1 MATGPQ
7 TGTLVTQPSL
17 SPQNE
22 TRIAIIDDHAIV
34 REGLARLIRHDIELA
49 VCGLFEGSTNV
60 LESVA
65 AFQPE
70 MVIVEIALNTIDGIA
85 LIKSIRTQFPQMPI
99 LVLSLQ
105 EECFYAERALRAG
118 ASGYIMKRETSHG
131 LMCAISSV
139 LKGNLYLSQ
148 KMSALVLTK
157 YLNGRTK
164 TKDAGSPQTS
174 LSNRELEIFELIGQG
189 HRTRTIAESLQ
200 LSTKTVETHRAHIME
215 KLNLRNSIELLQRA
229 MQWTELRQ

>member
-1 MATGPQ
+1 MSTDMQA
-7 TGTLVTQPSL
+7 GTLVNQPSL
-17 SPQNE
+17 SIPKE
-22 TRIAIIDDHAIV
+22 MRIAIIDDHAIV
-34 REGLARLIRHDIELA
+34 REGLERLIHHEMELA
-49 VCGLFEGSTNV
+49 ICGLFEGSQDV
-60 LESVA
+60 LESVTM
-65 AFQPE
+65 FQPD
-70 MVIVEIALNTIDGIA
+70 MVIVEIALNGINGIG

-105 EECFYAERALRAG
+105 EECFYAERSLRAG
-118 ASGYIMKRETSHG
+118 ASGYVMKRETPHH
-131 LMCAISSV
+131 LVWAISSV

-157 YLNGRTK
+157 YLNGR

-189 HRTRTIAESLQ
+189 HRTRTIAESLH
-200 LSTKTVETHRAHIME
+200 LSIKTVETHRAHIME

-229 MQWTELRQ
+229 MQWTELRE